1 MPKVIL
7 RKKSKNGRISST
19 NFKTYSKSS
28 VTETMWNWWED
39 KHIDKWNRKQRQYG
53 QLFFDKVIVS

>member
-7 RKKSKNGRISST
+7 RKKSKNGEISST

-39 KHIDKWNRKQRQYG
+39 KY
-53 QLFFDKVIVS
+53 